1 MLFVV
6 VVVVVAV
13 VLLQFCAASGAGK
26 LVGLFPGGFGAGE
39 VLGGGLFGGEVVVVS
54 WGFWGRVG
62 GLLGRRT
69 GEGGGGGEL
78 GDEAEEVV
86 VVLSMWAL
94 TGAAIE
100 EEGRRL

>member
-1 MLFVV
+1 MLFVLV

-39 VLGGGLFGGEVVVVS
+39 VLGGEVVVVS